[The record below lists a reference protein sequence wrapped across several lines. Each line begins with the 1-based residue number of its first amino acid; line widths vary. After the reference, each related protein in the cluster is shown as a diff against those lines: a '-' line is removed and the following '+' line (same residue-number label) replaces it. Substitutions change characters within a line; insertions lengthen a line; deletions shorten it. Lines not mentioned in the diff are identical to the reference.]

1 MLKIAEKIIEEST
14 KILSDAISQVTD
26 SNLYKGAEKTI
37 NEVTKMVSDSLNQ
50 VGEFQIYKIAKETI
64 EDSTK
69 ILTAGVHSSYE
80 SSKKLLTE
88 TYNLF
93 QTKNLKNLFSSETQ
107 ED

>member
-1 MLKIAEKIIEEST
+1 MFKIAEKIIEEST

-69 ILTAGVHSSYE
+69 TICRCDKKRRTSSPNVFTNINHL
-80 SSKKLLTE
+80 SQLDRSGNN
-88 TYNLF
+88 NL
-93 QTKNLKNLFSSETQ
+93 
-107 ED
+107 